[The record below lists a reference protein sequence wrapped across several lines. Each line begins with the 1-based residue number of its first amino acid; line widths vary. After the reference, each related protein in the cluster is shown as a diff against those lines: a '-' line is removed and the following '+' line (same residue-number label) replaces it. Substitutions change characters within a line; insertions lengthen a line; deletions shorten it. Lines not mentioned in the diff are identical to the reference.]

1 MQEIR
6 LWLIRGQVLI
16 SNRSHR
22 ASIIRW
28 TCFFGLLWYLSNHLV
43 REATINKVFAKLVGK
58 HLCCSHSLTK
68 LQVCSPQLYKNRTFG
83 RGIFILYI
91 LRNFSKQP
99 ALAIVSFVKHSEPE
113 IFYKKGVLR
122 NITNSVE
129 NACARVSSGRGIFL

>member
-1 MQEIR
+1 MVSIFD
-6 LWLIRGQVLI
+6 G
-16 SNRSHR
+16 R
-22 ASIIRW
+22 ASSD
-28 TCFFGLLWYLSNHLV
+28 CYLSNQLV
-43 REATINKVFAKLVGK
+43 REATISKVFAKLVGK

-113 IFYKKGVLR
+113 VFYKKGVLR